1 MQKMTTRQLVLV
13 VLLAALAGSAASA
26 RSTQA
31 EQTTTKPVET
41 VQPNVP
47 RPVAQLMNIK
57 LDLTIT
63 DQRGSGTPTSKTV
76 TMVLSDRA
84 SGRIR
89 TQGEVR
95 MPDGRRVPITLN
107 VDAQPEVTRDNR
119 VKVMVS
125 LEYKPQAADGDTEEK
140 ATTNISESMTVI
152 LDDGKPLVVS
162 QSADPSSDRRV
173 KIEMKAT
180 FLK

>member
-1 MQKMTTRQLVLV
+1 MLKRLLTGIAVLTT
-13 VLLAALAGSAASA
+13 LAGSGASA
-26 RSTQA
+26 RSGQA
-31 EQTTTKPVET
+31 EQTANKPQET
-41 VQPNVP
+41 VQPSIP

-63 DQRGSGTPTSKTV
+63 DQRGSGTPTTKTV

-84 SGRIR
+84 NGRIR

-95 MPDGRRVPITLN
+95 MPDGRRVAIVLN
-107 VDAQPEVTRDNR
+107 VDAQPEITRDNR
-119 VKVMVS
+119 VKVMVT
-125 LEYKPQAADGDTEEK
+125 LEYKPQAAEVETEDK
-140 ATTNISESMTVI
+140 AATSISESMTVI

-173 KIEMKAT
+173 KIEMKAA

>member
-1 MQKMTTRQLVLV
+1 MEKMTIRQLAWI
-13 VLLAALAGSAASA
+13 VLLAAFAGSAASA
-26 RSTQA
+26 RSPHPGQIA
-31 EQTTTKPVET
+31 NKPEEV
-41 VQPNVP
+41 VQPSLG
-47 RPVAQLMNIK
+47 RAAAQLVNIK

-84 SGRIR
+84 NGRIR
-89 TQGEVR
+89 TQGDVR
-95 MPDGRRVPITLN
+95 MPDGRRVPISLN
-107 VDAQPEVTRDNR
+107 VDAMPEITRDNR
-119 VKVMVS
+119 VKMTVV

-140 ATTNISESMTVI
+140 ATTSISESMSVI
-152 LDDGKPLVVS
+152 LEDGKPLVVS
-162 QSADPSSDRRV
+162 QSADPSSDRKV